1 MPATPRPKTPLTR
14 SHAMLLC
21 GLALLTAAAPAL
33 AAEGGS
39 ERSWGAFFG
48 RTHVL
53 FLHLPIGI
61 IIGAFGIEL
70 FGFFKRSKGFDV
82 AAAWLFIF
90 GAITS
95 AFAVFTG
102 MLLGTEV
109 AGPQEDTGEKLNI
122 FQLLFAD
129 SAQQGVSE
137 TMGWHMWLGI
147 TLMVAAIV
155 AAVLKTIAVRRQWK
169 GSEPSIPQ
177 PGGWPLAVS
186 RLAMVGS
193 MAALPFAGHLG
204 GNMTRGQDYL
214 FGRAPIEVPQWIIAW
229 PEPTETTSGA
239 DEDPVGDST
248 EPDGSVA
255 SWLSVIQPALDDSC
269 VSCHG
274 PAKQKAGIRLD
285 SLAYAKKG
293 EGLDH
298 PVITAGDAQYSA
310 LYEVVSLPKTHDM
323 FMPPDPKKALSQEVV
338 NFIGQW
344 LQNYDGR
351 DVEPETAQPEPAACS
366 DEQPEPSPSYAL
378 AAEPSSSS

>member
-1 MPATPRPKTPLTR
+1 MPAMHQPQTPSIRSLAIPLF
-14 SHAMLLC
+14 
-21 GLALLTAAAPAL
+21 GLALFVVSAPAL
-33 AAEGGS
+33 ASEAGGS
-39 ERSWGAFFG
+39 DRSWGAFFG

-53 FLHLPIGI
+53 FLHLPIGML
-61 IIGAFGIEL
+61 IGAFGIEL
-70 FGFFKRSKGFDV
+70 FGFFKRSKGFDL

-95 AFAVFTG
+95 VFAVLTG

-109 AGPQEDTGEKLNI
+109 AGPQKEMNEKLNI

-129 SAQQGVSE
+129 SAEQGVSE

-169 GSEPSIPQ
+169 GSEPCIPE
-177 PGGWPLAVS
+177 PGGWPLAFS
-186 RLAMVGS
+186 RLAMLGS

-204 GNMTRGQDYL
+204 GNMTHGQDYL
-214 FGRAPIEVPQWIIAW
+214 FDRAPIEVPQWIIAW
-229 PEPTETTSGA
+229 PEPTKTTSPGK
-239 DEDPVGDST
+239 EESVGDST
-248 EPDGSVA
+248 EPDGSIA
-255 SWLSVIQPALDDSC
+255 SWFSVIQPALDDSC

-274 PAKQKAGIRLD
+274 PAKQKANIRLD

-310 LYEVVSLPKTHDM
+310 LYEVISLPKTHDM
-323 FMPPDPKKALSQEVV
+323 FMPPDPKKALSQELVDFV
-338 NFIGQW
+338 GQW
-344 LQNYDGR
+344 LQNYDGL
-351 DVEPETAQPEPAACS
+351 DVAP
-366 DEQPEPSPSYAL
+366 
-378 AAEPSSSS
+378 